1 MYQSKE
7 KIQTVVLFL
16 ADLVCFVISYFFG
29 GYLWLV
35 RYRNV
40 SVINMKTEL
49 MESFGV
55 VMVIYML
62 VLLFSD
68 IGSQRSHDLCDGT
81 DNFFAAQ

>member
-49 MESFGV
+49 M
-55 VMVIYML
+55 
-62 VLLFSD
+62 
-68 IGSQRSHDLCDGT
+68 
-81 DNFFAAQ
+81 